1 MSRAAAEAYAR
12 IIALYLSGELSARQ
26 FTLVFMA
33 MWGVLTP
40 PSRGEVSDALHR
52 LFALLEDLAIDA
64 PVDEAATRAAV
75 VALGMDW
82 TRWREAGPGTREA

>member
-1 MSRAAAEAYAR
+1 MRGTAAKAYAR

-26 FTLVFMA
+26 FTLVFMR

-40 PSRGEVSDALHR
+40 PSRGEVSGALHR
-52 LFALLEDLAIDA
+52 LFALLEDLDIDA

-82 TRWREAGPGTREA
+82 TGWRAAGPGADEE